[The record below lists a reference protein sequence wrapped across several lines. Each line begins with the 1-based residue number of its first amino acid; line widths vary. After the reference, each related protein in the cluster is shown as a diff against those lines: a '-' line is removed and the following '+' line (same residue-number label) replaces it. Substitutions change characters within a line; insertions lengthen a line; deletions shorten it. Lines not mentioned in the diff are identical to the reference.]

1 MNLMVVFLCTGLWHG
16 ANWQFVAWGV
26 SYGLFLI
33 AERLWLKPVLEKHR
47 IAGHVYTLVV
57 VLAAW
62 VIFRAPGLREGALW
76 LKAMFLPTAGSAA
89 FPLVRFLDAKR
100 LVFAAAGILLCGP
113 VQALLPK
120 WKAMLYREDRVY
132 AAECA
137 VQLVLLFL
145 CVMSLVSSTYNPFI
159 YFRF

>member
-1 MNLMVVFLCTGLWHG
+1 M
-16 ANWQFVAWGV
+16 
-26 SYGLFLI
+26 
-33 AERLWLKPVLEKHR
+33 
-47 IAGHVYTLVV
+47 V

-89 FPLVRFLDAKR
+89 FPLVRFRAAKR
-100 LVFAAAGILLCGP
+100 LVFAAAGILRCGP